1 MIVDAHATH
10 TGVYSIPAVVP
21 ISTTHQVVGRNGM
34 RALWIVFGIMVIAS
48 AVFALQSST
57 IAISRRLYHVITTL
71 ITIISALSYFA
82 MASGHAAAFNCQT
95 IREDHK
101 HVPNILRH
109 VCREVFWA
117 RFVDWSLSI
126 PLLLLEL
133 CLLGGVD
140 GAHTLMAIV
149 AVLVMVL
156 SGLFAA
162 LSCDNTAQMWGWF
175 GIACF
180 SYLFVIWHVAVHGS
194 QTVDAKGAKVTKLF
208 SSMATFILILWTI
221 YPIVWGISDGAK
233 NISVDSAIIAYA
245 VLDLLTKPV
254 FGAWL
259 LIAHHQIPEINF
271 EVGGYWSE
279 GLSSERI
286 IRIGDDEEA
295 PLRQPPPLPIPP
307 IRQQPPHQE
316 PST

>member
-1 MIVDAHATH
+1 MIANAHTIHTAVAT
-10 TGVYSIPAVVP
+10 IPAVVQLA
-21 ISTTHQVVGRNGM
+21 ISTTCQVVGRNGM

-48 AVFALQSST
+48 AVFALRSST
-57 IAISRRLYHVITTL
+57 IVMSRRLYHVITTL

-82 MASGHAAAFNCQT
+82 MASGHAAAFICQT

-101 HVPNILRH
+101 PVPNILRH

-117 RFVDWSLSI
+117 RFVDSSLTI

-133 CLLGGVD
+133 CLLAGVD

-162 LSCDNTAQMWGWF
+162 FGCDNTAQTWGWF
-175 GIACF
+175 AIACF

-221 YPIVWGISDGAK
+221 Y
-233 NISVDSAIIAYA
+233 
-245 VLDLLTKPV
+245 LM
-254 FGAWL
+254 
-259 LIAHHQIPEINF
+259 
-271 EVGGYWSE
+271 
-279 GLSSERI
+279 
-286 IRIGDDEEA
+286 
-295 PLRQPPPLPIPP
+295 
-307 IRQQPPHQE
+307 
-316 PST
+316 